1 METGSSGEVVD
12 IAMASVDRCIHRDD
26 DYIEGALFSDGN
38 TRAEL
43 DEYAVS
49 LGLDPEDKF
58 HTNRMDWNFDHFS
71 TIERDVTI
79 YRLYNTTAGCVTTN
93 PYLLI
98 WGDWEVTKY
107 R

>member
-49 LGLDPEDKF
+49 LGLHQGDYEDKF
-58 HTNRMDWNFDHFS
+58 HLRRALSF
-71 TIERDVTI
+71 E
-79 YRLYNTTAGCVTTN
+79 C
-93 PYLLI
+93 
-98 WGDWEVTKY
+98 
-107 R
+107 

>member
-1 METGSSGEVVD
+1 MLAMLGTRNKMETGSSGEVVD

-58 HTNRMDWNFDHFS
+58 HTNRMD
-71 TIERDVTI
+71 
-79 YRLYNTTAGCVTTN
+79 
-93 PYLLI
+93 
-98 WGDWEVTKY
+98 
-107 R
+107 